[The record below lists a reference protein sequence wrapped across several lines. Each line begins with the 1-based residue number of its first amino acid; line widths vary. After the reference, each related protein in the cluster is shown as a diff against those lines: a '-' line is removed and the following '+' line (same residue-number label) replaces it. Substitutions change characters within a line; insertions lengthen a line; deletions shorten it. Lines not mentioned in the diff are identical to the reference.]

1 MRVSADQIHKFDFK
15 FERKTIRR
23 SIFSSDERACVIEA
37 DRVAFCLQLRD
48 KAEVKELPFS
58 FFRERKGILLTK
70 RRPFLSQALSNPTA
84 RERLLR
90 YAQFYLALSRRKF
103 LNLRFRDAGLG
114 GQNLKPKFTNLTLN
128 LNLEI
133 KAKYFEMDLNVVRKF
148 SSQD

>member
-1 MRVSADQIHKFDFK
+1 MNYALLCSCEAKPKQK
-15 FERKTIRR
+15 
-23 SIFSSDERACVIEA
+23 SSL
-37 DRVAFCLQLRD
+37 FL
-48 KAEVKELPFS
+48 

-90 YAQFYLALSRRKF
+90 YAQFYPALPRRKF

-148 SSQD
+148 SSQG

>member
-1 MRVSADQIHKFDFK
+1 LVKFGIASLASFSKKQPSKVVFYFIVKGVGSLNYALLSATAPSRAKSSLLYPLVSF
-15 FERKTIRR
+15 
-23 SIFSSDERACVIEA
+23 
-37 DRVAFCLQLRD
+37 LW
-48 KAEVKELPFS
+48 
-58 FFRERKGILLTK
+58 ERKGILLTK

-148 SSQD
+148 SSQG